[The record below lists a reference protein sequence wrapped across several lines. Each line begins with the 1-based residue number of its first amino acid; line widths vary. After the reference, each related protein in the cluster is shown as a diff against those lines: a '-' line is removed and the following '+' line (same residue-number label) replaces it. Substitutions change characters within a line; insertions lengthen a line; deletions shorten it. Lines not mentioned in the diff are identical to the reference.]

1 MCRPVVHR
9 VTLALG
15 IWGLRLITLFNF
27 NADKTVTHR
36 RYAGDKLGKVH
47 WKIVAFTLVFAFCV
61 SFIGNECNS
70 PNLVILQNLALV

>member
-1 MCRPVVHR
+1 MSTEGLGQRDVSPCSSPRD
-9 VTLALG
+9 TGEAALG

-61 SFIGNECNS
+61 SFIGN
-70 PNLVILQNLALV
+70 